1 MIDCFWRPYVHIF
14 WRFPIFGLSYTATPG
29 MWCMWSASQLMLWH
43 SQCRWP
49 WQLTA
54 ELASEFVLSKLPGL
68 RYIRYMTYIKTGT
81 VYKSSKWRFWMMS
94 VSWERFLAFFSSNLS
109 VAGCFFFQG
118 KGGDLEVPRIFCSA
132 TWQQGATSVLKFLL
146 NPETNICWTTQVT

>member
-1 MIDCFWRPYVHIF
+1 
-14 WRFPIFGLSYTATPG
+14 

-81 VYKSSKWRFWMMS
+81 VYKSFKWRFWMMS

-132 TWQQGATSVLKFLL
+132 TRQQGGHFCAEVSVESWDKHLL
-146 NPETNICWTTQVT
+146 NYTSDIVLPTAGWERKSTIYSLVYGYINND